1 MAATAMRR
9 WEGRL
14 LAALGDCAREPRV
27 AGAARALSWSGEHA
41 AVWLLAGG
49 AAALADRDRRAGW
62 LRGTGQVA
70 AAHLAGMGLKRVVR
84 RPRPGLPGRPP
95 LVHTAGRY
103 SFPSAHAA
111 SAGAAAV
118 ALARVRP
125 GAPATALPALAAL
138 VCVSRLVAGVHYP
151 SDVLAGAALGALTA
165 HLGNRLL
172 PAGTADAGAAAV
184 GTVGVGAADVGSAG
198 VGAAGVGVAAA
209 GTAGARTADAGSAD
223 VGTAGVGTPDVGTAD
238 AVTAA
243 VGASGAGAADATATA
258 DATVTADGAAS
269 VPARAPA
276 AFRPAVS
283 RPGGL
288 HPVASR
294 PASSGPL
301 PSGPAVGDAAAVD
314 GRWR

>member
-95 LVHTAGRY
+95 LVHTVGRY

-172 PAGTADAGAAAV
+172 PAGTADAG
-184 GTVGVGAADVGSAG
+184 
-198 VGAAGVGVAAA
+198 
-209 GTAGARTADAGSAD
+209 
-223 VGTAGVGTPDVGTAD
+223 
-238 AVTAA
+238 TAA
-243 VGASGAGAADATATA
+243 VGASGARAADATATA
-258 DATVTADGAAS
+258 DAPATADGAAS

-288 HPVASR
+288 HPEASR
-294 PASSGPL
+294 PAPSGPL